1 MHVRVKKH
9 YSASL
14 HAMYTA
20 VRKTLQD
27 TENQKSEYAK
37 QTQLVGSS
45 VLACAEGVN
54 LNVCNARTL
63 ADSENYA
70 SRVGLQDECES
81 F

>member
-9 YSASL
+9 CSASM

-45 VLACAEGVN
+45 VLACTEGVN